1 MSIAVQ
7 ESLNQA
13 KMIEKTNSQTGINES
28 IPFSTTD
35 DSSEPPFFGKLF
47 SQMRWAIKCMPSNL
61 DEAPKVRHRVA
72 DPIYQNAY
80 SYLSAL
86 VSYGE
91 DGSTEP
97 IMADVI
103 KIMAKNGTW
112 NVAEHPGLDS
122 DYGPKKPLYAM
133 TLEELNTFLYER
145 LKIIYEK
152 IADASLNSIPT
163 NVDGHDV
170 YLGFNEHGLGHIN
183 RVKEITLQLLKD
195 ANASEDDMRTALVA
209 IWAHDLGNVLSRHV
223 HALVSPRILMH
234 LIPELAETFY
244 VKSIVLNK
252 NNKKV
257 RKTETELRDVR
268 RAIYFHN
275 EKTIGAYLRAL
286 SKENFEKTG
295 REFTEMEMIQEIR
308 NRFPIFA
315 PALFIGDKGDFGWV
329 RETAMPYDT
338 NLGIVDPHRQV
349 NVNGKTKYLG
359 LSEDRKSFN
368 WVLEFDSESN
378 PKFPQDFESWVA
390 QFWYLYIE
398 KHLMMARSAFAM
410 YPGVKVFT
418 ITLVDRKTGIEPMKF
433 SFTTDNM
440 AESFNELR
448 KMYAEAK
455 KVKKEPNS
463 PTTPSTHTDTTDS
476 AYAHS

>member
-13 KMIEKTNSQTGINES
+13 KMIEQTNSQTGINES

-35 DSSEPPFFGKLF
+35 GGSEPPFFGKLL
-47 SQMRWAIKCMPSNL
+47 SQMRWARECMPFNL
-61 DEAPKVRHRVA
+61 DEAPKVRHRVV
-72 DPIYQNAY
+72 DHIYQNAY

-170 YLGFNEHGLGHIN
+170 YLGFNEHGLGHIE
-183 RVKEITLQLLKD
+183 RVKEAAMKLLLAAKPD
-195 ANASEDDMRTALVA
+195 ASDDELKTALVA
-209 IWAHDLGNVLSRHV
+209 FWAHDLGNVLSRHV
-223 HALVSPRILMH
+223 HALVSPRILIH
-234 LIPELAETFY
+234 LIPELTESLCTESQDTLKA
-244 VKSIVLNK
+244 
-252 NNKKV
+252 V
-257 RKTETELRDVR
+257 RMVR
-268 RAIYFHN
+268 RAIYYHN

-286 SKENFEKTG
+286 NKRNLEINGKELTESEIITII
-295 REFTEMEMIQEIR
+295 RDRFTLSAQ
-308 NRFPIFA
+308 
-315 PALFIGDKGDFGWV
+315 ALFIADKADFGLE
-329 RETAMPYDT
+329 RETAMPFDE
-338 NLGIVDPHRQV
+338 GIGIIDPHRQV
-349 NVNGKTKYLG
+349 NVNGKTKFLG
-359 LSEDRKSFN
+359 LSTDKKSFN
-368 WVLEFDSESN
+368 WVLEFDLGN
-378 PKFPQDFESWVA
+378 KPIFPQDFETWVA

-410 YPGVKVFT
+410 YPEVTVFS
-418 ITLVDRKTGIEPMKF
+418 IILVNTQVAAQSKTF
-433 SFTTDNM
+433 SFTIDNM
-440 AESFNELR
+440 AEKFNELR
-448 KMYAEAK
+448 KMYQLATKPK
-455 KVKKEPNS
+455 KQTQSATQNS
-463 PTTPSTHTDTTDS
+463 VH
-476 AYAHS
+476 AHS